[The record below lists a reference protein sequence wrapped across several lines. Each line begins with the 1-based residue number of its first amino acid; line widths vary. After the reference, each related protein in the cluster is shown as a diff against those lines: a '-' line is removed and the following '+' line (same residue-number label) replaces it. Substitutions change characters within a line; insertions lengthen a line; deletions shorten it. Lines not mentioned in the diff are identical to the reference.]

1 MTTLSLW
8 LFYPTSRTKLSSI
21 VTKHWRVMVNND
33 SRLREI
39 YKKPPMVS
47 YRKPANLKDK
57 LVRAKLPP
65 VRNNTRPRRTLNAMR
80 KCGHCVNCPWV
91 VEGKE
96 VRATATNTVVTI
108 NAPITCQSYDCLYVV
123 GCTKNNCNFQY
134 IGKAEG
140 RKLTT
145 RWGEHRGYINNKKL
159 DKATGAHFNS
169 KGHSVS
175 NVTFTGLEQCM
186 NKDPVYIG
194 KREVHQI
201 RKFDAK
207 YNGLNR
213 RF

>member
-1 MTTLSLW
+1 MTCT
-8 LFYPTSRTKLSSI
+8 
-21 VTKHWRVMVNND
+21 
-33 SRLREI
+33 
-39 YKKPPMVS
+39 
-47 YRKPANLKDK
+47 
-57 LVRAKLPP
+57 
-65 VRNNTRPRRTLNAMR
+65 
-80 KCGHCVNCPWV
+80 
-91 VEGKE
+91 
-96 VRATATNTVVTI
+96 ATAH
-108 NAPITCQSYDCLYVV
+108 PSLF
-123 GCTKNNCNFQY
+123 CNFQY